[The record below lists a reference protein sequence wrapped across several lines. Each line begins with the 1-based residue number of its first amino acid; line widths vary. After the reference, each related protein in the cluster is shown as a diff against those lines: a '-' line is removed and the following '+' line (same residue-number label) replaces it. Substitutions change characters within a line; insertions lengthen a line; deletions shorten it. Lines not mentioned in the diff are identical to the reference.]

1 MLCLRRLNTKL
12 DSNRPTPMPPT
23 INPSPKIG
31 RIQRIQNLYNEYPRQ
46 FWVLISATFIDRLGG
61 ALLFPFFSLYIT
73 KKFGVGMTQVGILF
87 GVFSITGLLSS
98 LVGGALTD
106 RMGRKGLLLF
116 GLVMSALSALLM
128 GIVDQFIL
136 FVLVTVVVGLL
147 ADVGFPAQQ
156 AMIADLLPEDK
167 RAEGFGILR
176 VVANLAVTFGPMI
189 GGLLAAT
196 SYLLLFILD
205 AFASLTTAVIL
216 FFTLRETRR
225 PAQEGEA
232 QESMLQTFGGYFKVL
247 RDSAFTWFLVASMLS
262 VLVYMQMNTTLSVYL
277 RDIHGVPEQG
287 FGYILSLNAAMVVLF
302 QFPITRWISKF
313 RPMMIMVIGTLFYA
327 VGFGLYGFVS
337 IYIMFLVA
345 MVIITIGEM
354 LVSPVSQSIVAR
366 LAPEAMRGRYMAA
379 YGFSWIIPSALGPL
393 MAGLVMDNLDP
404 RWVWYGAGLIGLV
417 AAAAYY
423 ALEWRTQRLS
433 YSAIDQRLDILE
445 KLEEGRLSAQEAA
458 NQLENVGL
466 GAWAQ
471 LSPQPATARQR
482 QVRIRVSELASGQ
495 MKSDLRLP
503 IGLVN
508 TILYSQGNLTQEI
521 DGIDQDK
528 LRALIGQSHQN
539 GSQAIS
545 DTDGADRIEIT
556 YED

>member
-1 MLCLRRLNTKL
+1 MTTPSNHSSTNPIHRLR
-12 DSNRPTPMPPT
+12 
-23 INPSPKIG
+23 I
-31 RIQRIQNLYNEYPRQ
+31 LYNEYPRQ

-87 GVFSITGLLSS
+87 GIYAITGLLSS

-116 GLVMSALSALLM
+116 GLVMSALSAVLM
-128 GIVDQFIL
+128 GLVDQFYL
-136 FVLVTVVVGLL
+136 FVMVTVVVGLL

-156 AMIADLLPEDK
+156 AMIADLLPEKK
-167 RAEGFGILR
+167 RSEGFGILR
-176 VVANLAVTFGPMI
+176 VVANLAVTLGPMI

-196 SYLLLFILD
+196 SYLLLFLLD
-205 AFASLTTAVIL
+205 AVASLTTATIL
-216 FFTLRETRR
+216 FFTLRETKQ
-225 PAQEGEA
+225 PVQEGEP
-232 QESMLQTFGGYFKVL
+232 QESMVQTFAGYFTVL
-247 RDSAFTWFLVASMLS
+247 KDSVFAWFLVASMLS

-277 RDIHGVPEQG
+277 RDVHGVPEQG
-287 FGYILSLNAAMVVLF
+287 FGYILSLNAAMVVLL

-313 RPMMIMVIGTLFYA
+313 RPMIIMVIGTLFYA
-327 VGFGLYGFVS
+327 VGFGMYGFVS

-393 MAGLVMDNLDP
+393 LAGLVMDNLDA
-404 RWVWYGAGLIGLV
+404 RWVWYGAGVIGLI

-423 ALEWRTQRLS
+423 ALEWRTQSVS
-433 YSAIDQRLDILE
+433 YVAINQRIDILE
-445 KLEEGRLSAQEAA
+445 KLEDGKMTAQEASD
-458 NQLENVGL
+458 QLKEISTGR
-466 GAWAQ
+466 W
-471 LSPQPATARQR
+471 
-482 QVRIRVSELASGQ
+482 SELNQEQENTKQRHMHIRISELGTGQ
-495 MKSDLRLP
+495 IKSDLRLP

-508 TILYSQGNLTQEI
+508 TILFSQGNFSAEVAGLDPEI
-521 DGIDQDK
+521 LKDLIRQANPDGVNPISE
-528 LRALIGQSHQN
+528 IN
-539 GSQAIS
+539 G
-545 DTDGADRIEIT
+545 TNRIEIT

>member
-1 MLCLRRLNTKL
+1 
-12 DSNRPTPMPPT
+12 MPPST
-23 INPSPKIG
+23 NPSAKIG

-87 GVFSITGLLSS
+87 GIFSITGLLSS

-196 SYLLLFILD
+196 SYLLLFLLD
-205 AFASLTTAVIL
+205 AFASLTTAAIL

-225 PAQEGEA
+225 PAQAGEA

-302 QFPITRWISKF
+302 QFPITRYISKF
-313 RPMMIMVIGTLFYA
+313 RPMIIMVIGTLFYA

-337 IYIMFLVA
+337 IYILFLVA

-393 MAGLVMDNLDP
+393 LAGLVMDNLDP

-445 KLEEGRLSAQEAA
+445 KFEEGRLSAQEAA
-458 NQLENVGL
+458 SQLENVGM

-471 LSPQPATARQR
+471 LSPQPVAARQR
-482 QVRIRVSELASGQ
+482 QVRIRVSEMASGQ

-508 TILYSQGNLTQEI
+508 TILYSQGNLTQDI

-528 LRALIGQSHQN
+528 LRALIEKSHKN

>member
-1 MLCLRRLNTKL
+1 M
-12 DSNRPTPMPPT
+12 
-23 INPSPKIG
+23 
-31 RIQRIQNLYNEYPRQ
+31 EH
-46 FWVLISATFIDRLGG
+46 
-61 ALLFPFFSLYIT
+61 LLFPFFSLYIT

-87 GVFSITGLLSS
+87 GIYSITGLLSS

-128 GIVDQFIL
+128 GIVDQFML
-136 FVLVTVVVGLL
+136 FVIVTVVVGLL

-156 AMIADLLPEDK
+156 AMIADLLPEEK

-176 VVANLAVTFGPMI
+176 VVANLAVTLGPMI

-205 AFASLTTAVIL
+205 AVASLTTATIL
-216 FFTLRETRR
+216 FFTLRETKQ
-225 PAQEGEA
+225 PAQEGEH
-232 QESMLQTFGGYFKVL
+232 QESMIQTFGGYFQVL
-247 RDSAFTWFLVASMLS
+247 KDSAFTWFLIASMLS

-277 RDIHGVPEQG
+277 RDIHGVPERG

-302 QFPITRWISKF
+302 QFPVTRWISKY

-337 IYIMFLVA
+337 VYVMFLFA

-393 MAGLVMDNLDP
+393 LAGLVMDNLDP
-404 RWVWYGAGLIGLV
+404 RWVWYGAGILGLA

-423 ALEWRTQRLS
+423 ALEWRTNYLS
-433 YSAIDQRLDILE
+433 YSAIDQRLKIIERLE
-445 KLEEGRLSAQEAA
+445 QGQLTAQEASKQLDGIKMGRWAELSAQPVAA
-458 NQLENVGL
+458 KQGQLH
-466 GAWAQ
+466 
-471 LSPQPATARQR
+471 
-482 QVRIRVSELASGQ
+482 IRVSELASGQ
-495 MKSDLRLP
+495 MKSDMRLP

-508 TILYSQGNLTQEI
+508 TILFSQGSLSPDL
-521 DGIDQDK
+521 DGVDQDI
-528 LRALIGQSHQN
+528 LRALINQSQKD
-539 GSQAIS
+539 GSQKTLDLSA
-545 DTDGADRIEIT
+545 TERIEIT

>member
-1 MLCLRRLNTKL
+1 
-12 DSNRPTPMPPT
+12 MPPST
-23 INPSPKIG
+23 NPSAKIG

-87 GVFSITGLLSS
+87 GIFSITGLLSS

-196 SYLLLFILD
+196 SYLLLFLLD
-205 AFASLTTAVIL
+205 AFASLTTAAIL

-225 PAQEGEA
+225 PAQAGEA

-302 QFPITRWISKF
+302 QFPITRYISKF

-337 IYIMFLVA
+337 IYILFLVA

-393 MAGLVMDNLDP
+393 LAGLVMDNLDP

-445 KLEEGRLSAQEAA
+445 KFEEGRLSAQEAA
-458 NQLENVGL
+458 SQLENVGM

-471 LSPQPATARQR
+471 LSPQPVAARQR
-482 QVRIRVSELASGQ
+482 QVRIRVSEMASGQ

-508 TILYSQGNLTQEI
+508 TILYSQGNLTQDI

-528 LRALIGQSHQN
+528 LRALIEKSNKN

>member
-1 MLCLRRLNTKL
+1 MQRLR
-12 DSNRPTPMPPT
+12 
-23 INPSPKIG
+23 
-31 RIQRIQNLYNEYPRQ
+31 NLYNEYPRQ

-73 KKFGVGMTQVGILF
+73 KKFGVGMTQVGVLF
-87 GVFSITGLLSS
+87 GIYSITGLLSS

-116 GLVMSALSALLM
+116 SLVMSALSALLM

-136 FVLVTVVVGLL
+136 FVIVTVVVGLL

-156 AMIADLLPEDK
+156 AMIADLLPEKK

-176 VVANLAVTFGPMI
+176 VVANLAVTLGPMI

-196 SYLLLFILD
+196 SYLLLFVLD
-205 AFASLTTAVIL
+205 AAASLTTAGIL
-216 FFTLRETRR
+216 FFTLRETKQ
-225 PAQEGEA
+225 PAQDGE
-232 QESMLQTFGGYFKVL
+232 QPESMAQTFGGYFKVL
-247 RDSAFTWFLVASMLS
+247 KDSAFTWFLVASMLS

-277 RDIHGVPEQG
+277 RDVHGVPEQG

-327 VGFGLYGFVS
+327 VGFGMYGYVS
-337 IYIMFLVA
+337 LYIMFLFA

-379 YGFSWIIPSALGPL
+379 YGFSWIIPSAIGPL
-393 MAGLVMDNLDP
+393 LAGLVMDNLDP
-404 RWVWYGAGLIGLV
+404 RWVWYAAGLVGFV
-417 AAAAYY
+417 AALAYF
-423 ALEWRTQRLS
+423 ALEMRTQRLS
-433 YSAIDQRLDILE
+433 YSTIEQRIDILE
-445 KLEEGRLSAQEAA
+445 KLEDGKLTAQEAA
-458 NQLENVGL
+458 GLLEKVGM
-466 GAWAQ
+466 GRWADLAQ
-471 LSPQPATARQR
+471 DTVSAKQR
-482 QVRIRVSELASGQ
+482 HLHIRVSELATGQ
-495 MKSDLRLP
+495 IKSDLRLP

-508 TILYSQGNLTQEI
+508 TILYSQGNLSSDLAGLDQTVLRTLLDQGRQ
-521 DGIDQDK
+521 DGINQ
-528 LRALIGQSHQN
+528 
-539 GSQAIS
+539 IS
-545 DTDGADRIEIT
+545 DQSGNERIEIT
-556 YED
+556 YEDEDSI

>member
-1 MLCLRRLNTKL
+1 MPHVSKPQNISRMQRLR
-12 DSNRPTPMPPT
+12 
-23 INPSPKIG
+23 
-31 RIQRIQNLYNEYPRQ
+31 NLYNEYPRQ

-73 KKFGVGMTQVGILF
+73 KKFGVGMTQVGVLF
-87 GVFSITGLLSS
+87 GIYSITGLLSS

-116 GLVMSALSALLM
+116 SLVMSALSALLM

-136 FVLVTVVVGLL
+136 FVIVTVVVGLL

-156 AMIADLLPEDK
+156 AMIADLLPEKK

-176 VVANLAVTFGPMI
+176 VVANLAVTLGPMI

-196 SYLLLFILD
+196 SYLLLFVLD
-205 AFASLTTAVIL
+205 AAASLTTAGIL
-216 FFTLRETRR
+216 FFTLRETKQ
-225 PAQEGEA
+225 PAQDGE
-232 QESMLQTFGGYFKVL
+232 QPESMAQTFGGYFKVL
-247 RDSAFTWFLVASMLS
+247 KDSAFTWFLVASMLS

-277 RDIHGVPEQG
+277 RDVHGVPEQG

-327 VGFGLYGFVS
+327 VGFGMYGYVS
-337 IYIMFLVA
+337 LYIMFLFA

-379 YGFSWIIPSALGPL
+379 YGFSWIIPSAIGPL
-393 MAGLVMDNLDP
+393 LAGLVMDNLDP
-404 RWVWYGAGLIGLV
+404 RWVWYAAGLVGFV
-417 AAAAYY
+417 AALAYF
-423 ALEWRTQRLS
+423 ALEMRTQRLS
-433 YSAIDQRLDILE
+433 YSTIEQRIDILE
-445 KLEEGRLSAQEAA
+445 KLEDGKLTAQEAA
-458 NQLENVGL
+458 GLLEKVGM
-466 GAWAQ
+466 GRWADLAQ
-471 LSPQPATARQR
+471 DTVSAKQR
-482 QVRIRVSELASGQ
+482 HLHIRVSELATGQ
-495 MKSDLRLP
+495 IKSDLRLP

-508 TILYSQGNLTQEI
+508 TILYSQGNLSSDLAGLDQTVLRTLLDQGRQ
-521 DGIDQDK
+521 DGINQ
-528 LRALIGQSHQN
+528 
-539 GSQAIS
+539 IS
-545 DTDGADRIEIT
+545 DQSGNERIEIT
-556 YED
+556 YEDEDSI